1 MDPAQLPPAE
11 DPDAK
16 RFGRSAEGQQIPLVE
31 RIENQRFW
39 LRWIIVLVALVMLA
53 CLSWMEFVV
62 VRNLLESGFSETD
75 NLFMVLAVSP
85 IVAATTIIVFLVIGA
100 FRSFKEADMGNLPV
114 EAIARG
120 TTYSSHSP

>member
-11 DPDAK
+11 DPDVEIIGQSA
-16 RFGRSAEGQQIPLVE
+16 GRQQKPLVE
-31 RIENQRFW
+31 RIGSQRIL
-39 LRWIIVLVALVMLA
+39 LRWIVVQIALVMLL
-53 CLSWMEFVV
+53 CLGWLEFVV
-62 VRNLLESGFSETD
+62 VRNLLESGFPETE

-85 IVAATTIIVFLVIGA
+85 IVAATTIIVFLLIGV
-100 FRSFKEADMGNLPV
+100 FRGFKEADMDNLPV